1 MKIFHFQLQDSLGNK
16 KTLICR
22 LTDGSIRYVLYGG
35 WGSSGISFSLDN
47 ISMRYRGNY
56 LPVQNEEGETKEEFT
71 ARVWQ
76 MLEDSSSK
84 PVHSVNVN
92 VEFA

>member
-22 LTDGSIRYVLYGG
+22 LTDGSIKYTLYGG
-35 WGSSGISFSLDN
+35 WGDSGILFSVDN
-47 ISMRYRGNY
+47 IQFKWVWDR
-56 LPVQNEEGETKEEFT
+56 LPIETVEEETKEKFAT
-71 ARVWQ
+71 RVWE
-76 MLEDSSSK
+76 MLEESTHE
-84 PVHSVNVN
+84 PMHSVNVN

>member
-22 LTDGSIRYVLYGG
+22 LTDGSIKYTLYGG
-35 WGSSGISFSLDN
+35 WGDSGINFSLSN
-47 ISMRYRGNY
+47 IYLKFSKH
-56 LPVQNEEGETKEEFT
+56 LPVENLPGETKDEFIQ
-71 ARVWQ
+71 RVWDT
-76 MLEDSSSK
+76 LEDSTYK
-84 PVHSVNVN
+84 PVRNVNVN